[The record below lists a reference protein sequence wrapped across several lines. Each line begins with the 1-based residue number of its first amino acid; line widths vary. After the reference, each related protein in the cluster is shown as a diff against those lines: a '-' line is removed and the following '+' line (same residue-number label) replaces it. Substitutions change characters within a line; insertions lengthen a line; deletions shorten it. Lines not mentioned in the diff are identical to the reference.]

1 MPLCSQAHPP
11 PLHSRLLAASRGP
24 RALRKLSSSSPE
36 AGEGQIHLT
45 DSCVQVRGRTRGSGG
60 GRGLGVGGSPLGP
73 PFSLPLPGIL
83 DPPSCISEASG
94 NHRRVRIPQAGGGGR
109 WMLRI
114 PVQIFTGYS
123 YQPRRQAR
131 RKGWVPGEC
140 AGGIKVSPL

>member
-1 MPLCSQAHPP
+1 MLFCSQSHPP
-11 PLHSRLLAASRGP
+11 PLRSRILTASRGP
-24 RALRKLSSSSPE
+24 RALREVSSSSPE

-45 DSCVQVRGRTRGSGG
+45 DSCVQVRSRSRGRGG
-60 GRGLGVGGSPLGP
+60 GGGWGGLPFGP
-73 PFSLPLPGIL
+73 PFFLSLPGIL
-83 DPPSCISEASG
+83 DSPSCISEASG

-131 RKGWVPGEC
+131 RKGWVLREC
-140 AGGIKVSPL
+140 AGGIKVSPI